1 MLRPIYMGPLC
12 TRPQPKATSVNGQN
26 EHDSLSALQ
35 VAAARGYNKV
45 IENLLP
51 NDADA
56 TGALQEATGWGNE
69 ETAQILLQHGVDVN
83 NAESEFG
90 SALLVALVVG
100 HDRIA
105 KTLLDHKADIR
116 AEGGCPIAR
125 NALEDALAFGDEH
138 IAEVLF
144 ERGAQISTRAAESD
158 AKQLYERHRARIAEA
173 FHPRKK
179 HWLTW

>member
-1 MLRPIYMGPLC
+1 MLLEKG
-12 TRPQPKATSVNGQN
+12 ADVNARN
-26 EHDSLSALQ
+26 KYHSLSALQ
-35 VAAARGYNKV
+35 VASARGYNRV
-45 IENLLP
+45 IGNLLT
-51 NDADA
+51 NDADV

-116 AEGGCPIAR
+116 AEGGCPIAH
-125 NALEDALAFGDEH
+125 NALEDAIAFADEH

-144 ERGAQISTRAAESD
+144 ERGAQISTRAAKSD
-158 AKQLYERHRARIAEA
+158 AK
-173 FHPRKK
+173 
-179 HWLTW
+179 